1 MGRNLF
7 LLFLD
12 FYLFSWCLCLDIR
25 FWEKI
30 IRYKKNSVK
39 IQIGKTVSSIYHEPL
54 HEDILF
60 LKFFSNNVQPYK
72 IILRPAPEKYRGEIM
87 YSKNIA
93 NFEAFHHYFYSVSK
107 RLDLENALFCV
118 KRRQK
123 APQFFSP

>member
-39 IQIGKTVSSIYHEPL
+39 IQIGKTVSIYHEPL

-72 IILRPAPEKYRGEIM
+72 IILRPVPENMRKKSFKKIFQHFHRVGQKIQKSPGQKKLVKSNTNQFHEI
-87 YSKNIA
+87 
-93 NFEAFHHYFYSVSK
+93 
-107 RLDLENALFCV
+107 
-118 KRRQK
+118 
-123 APQFFSP
+123 FFA